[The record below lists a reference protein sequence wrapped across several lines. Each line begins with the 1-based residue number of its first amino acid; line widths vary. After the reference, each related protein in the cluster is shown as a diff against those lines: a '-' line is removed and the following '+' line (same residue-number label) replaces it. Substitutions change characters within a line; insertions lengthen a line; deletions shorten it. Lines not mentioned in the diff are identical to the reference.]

1 MEATGSKHIDELVR
15 RAIIGDG
22 TAFTALWDA
31 NIDSIRSYLR
41 SMMKQMDSF
50 YIEDVCSKTFEKAF
64 RQIRTYDPSLGRF
77 EGWLKRIA
85 HNTALDVI
93 DQETRR
99 LRGYVS
105 IDDEARTLNVAE
117 TIGDEGDDALEGIIK
132 TEVRE
137 ETEQLV
143 DGLPELY
150 REIAR
155 KRLIEGMQY
164 KEIAEETGIELNT
177 VRTRIRRAKQML
189 DKMKNLVIV
198 TLLALGISVQTQAS
212 DYNYISVNTAGTSL
226 VMSGKVGGPLNY
238 RHYGPSVARAAD
250 FEGYAPYFDSHSVGD
265 VQMYPTAGGR
275 FVFEPA
281 LAVSYPD
288 GGLNTELLYESHSVE
303 NISPDLVRTRIL
315 LRDSKQ
321 PLKVTLVFDAY
332 QQEDVIMAHSE
343 IVNCGKKAVLLR
355 NFYSSCI
362 PILSEKY
369 TLTHFHGTW
378 AHENYIET
386 ERLTHGVKTLECRDG
401 VRTTQRSNPSFLLSL
416 DSDTL
421 DEDHG
426 EVLAGALCWSG
437 NYKINFQ
444 MDEAGRL
451 YILSGI
457 HPTGAEYTLAGG
469 ATFTTPDMVWT
480 YSCCGAG
487 QASRNLHDWARRHN
501 MYDASMHCPTLLNSW
516 EGAYFSFNTKTLT
529 DMIDD
534 AASMGLEMFVL
545 DDGWFANG
553 EYARDS
559 DKAGLG
565 DWELNVKK
573 IPEGIGY
580 LADYAH
586 SKGLKFGI
594 WIEPE
599 MVNPKSRLYEQHPEW
614 VVVEKGREAYPARN
628 QLLLDLSN
636 PKVQDF
642 VFGVFDRTMQLGD
655 IDYIKWDC
663 NRHVFNVGSTYETSQ
678 ANFWVD
684 YVNGYYDVLRRIRQ
698 KYPKVLLQS
707 CSSGGGRMDYGVL
720 QWANEVWTSDNTD
733 ALCRAYMQYGA
744 SLIYPVQILGS
755 HISATPNHQTGRII
769 PLKFRCDMAATAR
782 LGMEIQPKLL
792 SDSEK
797 QYVRGYL
804 AAYKQFRDI
813 VFDGDLYRVSSPYEG
828 GYYALAYVAKDKS
841 RAVFFAFCL
850 DYEGRSVVPKFRI
863 RGLDTGAR
871 YKVCEVAPSGSP
883 RYWGDGKV
891 LGGDYLSSFGVNMNL
906 KQPFQSAVLL
916 LERQ

>member
-1 MEATGSKHIDELVR
+1 MAQTGSKPIDELVR

-41 SMMKQMDSF
+41 TIMKQLDYF
-50 YIEDVCSKTFEKAF
+50 YVEDVCSKTFEKAF
-64 RQIRTYDPSLGRF
+64 RQIRSYDPALGRF
-77 EGWLKRIA
+77 EVWLKRIA

-105 IDDEARTLNVAE
+105 IDDEGHALSVAD
-117 TIGDEGDDALEGIIK
+117 TIGDDVDDALEGIIK

-143 DGLPELY
+143 EGLPELY

-198 TLLALGISVQTQAS
+198 ILAALGISMQGFAA
-212 DYNYISVNTAGTSL
+212 DYHYINVSTDRTSL
-226 VMSGKVGGPLNY
+226 VMAGKVGGPLNY
-238 RHYGPSVARAAD
+238 RHYGPLVSSAAD
-250 FEGYAPYFDSHSVGD
+250 FAGYAAYSDSHSVGD
-265 VQMYPTAGGR
+265 PQIYPTAGGK
-275 FVFEPA
+275 FVYEPA
-281 LAVSYPD
+281 LAVTYPD
-288 GGLNTELLYESHSVE
+288 GGLNTELLYQSHSIE
-303 NISPDLVRTRIL
+303 KLSPDLIRTRVQL
-315 LRDSKQ
+315 KDSKQ
-321 PLKVTLVFDAY
+321 PLKVCLVFDAY
-332 QQEDVIMAHSE
+332 QAEDVILAHAE
-343 IVNCGKKAVLLR
+343 ITNAGKKCVLLR
-355 NFYSSCI
+355 SFYSSCI
-362 PILSEKY
+362 PIWSEKY
-369 TLTHFHGTW
+369 TLTHFNGTW

-386 ERLTHGVKTLECRDG
+386 ERLTHGIKTVECRDG
-401 VRTTQRSNPSFLLSL
+401 MRATQRSNPSFLLSL
-416 DSDTL
+416 DSDSL
-421 DEDHG
+421 DETHG
-426 EVLAGALCWSG
+426 EVIAGALRWSG
-437 NYKINFQ
+437 NYRINFQ
-444 MDEAGRL
+444 MEEGGRL
-451 YILSGI
+451 YITSGI

-469 ATFTTPDMVWT
+469 STFVTPEMVWT
-480 YSCCGAG
+480 YSLEGAG
-487 QASRNLHDWARRHN
+487 QASRNLHDWARSYG
-501 MYDASMHCPTLLNSW
+501 MYDATMRCPTLLNSW

-534 AASMGLEMFVL
+534 AADMGLEMFVL

-553 EYARDS
+553 EYARDN

-599 MVNPKSRLYEQHPEW
+599 MVNPKSLLYQKHPEW
-614 VVVEKGREAYPARN
+614 VVVEKDREAYPARN

-636 PKVQDF
+636 PEVQDF

-663 NRHVFNVGSTYETSQ
+663 NRHVYNVGSTWEKYQ

-684 YVNGYYDVLRRIRQ
+684 YTKGLYDVLRRVRE

-720 QWANEVWTSDNTD
+720 NWANEVWTSDNTD
-733 ALCRAYMQYGA
+733 AHSRAFMQYGA

-792 SDSEK
+792 SDKEK
-797 QYVRGYL
+797 EYVRKYL
-804 AAYKQFRDI
+804 ASYRQFRDI

-828 GYYALAYVAKDKS
+828 GYYSLAYVSKDKAK
-841 RAVFFAFCL
+841 AVFFAFCL
-850 DYEGRSVVPKFRI
+850 QYEGRSVAPKFRI
-863 RGLDTGAR
+863 GGLDNAAR
-871 YKVCEVAPSGSP
+871 YKITEIAPERKSV
-883 RYWGDGKV
+883 WTDGKV
-891 LGGDYLSSFGVNMNL
+891 LGGDFISSFGINVNI
-906 KQPFQSAVLL
+906 KQPYQSAVLL

>member
-1 MEATGSKHIDELVR
+1 MAQIGSKHIDELVR

-31 NIDSIRSYLR
+31 NIASVRSYLR
-41 SMMKQMDSF
+41 KTMTQLDRF

-64 RQIRTYDPSLGRF
+64 RQIHSFDPSLGTF
-77 EGWLKRIA
+77 EAWLGRIA

-93 DQETRR
+93 DQEKRR
-99 LRGYVS
+99 QRGYVS
-105 IDDEARTLNVAE
+105 FDDDPRTLNAVDAMGGVE
-117 TIGDEGDDALEGIIK
+117 EDALEEIIK
-132 TEVRE
+132 TEARE
-137 ETEQLV
+137 ETESMV

-150 REIAR
+150 RDIAR

-164 KEIAEETGIELNT
+164 KEIAEETGLELNT

-189 DKMKNLVIV
+189 DKMKNLMIIIV
-198 TLLALGISVQTQAS
+198 AALGLSLGAAAA
-212 DYNYISVNTAGTSL
+212 DYDYISVNTAGTSL
-226 VMSGKVGGPLNY
+226 VMAGTAGGPLNF
-238 RHYGPSVARAAD
+238 RNYGPRIARAAD
-250 FEGYAPYFDSHSVGD
+250 FEGLNSYSDSHSVGD
-265 VQMYPTAGGR
+265 VQMYPAAGGR

-281 LAVSYPD
+281 LAVTYPD
-288 GGLNTELLYESHSVE
+288 GGLNTELVYESFSVE
-303 NISPDLVRTRIL
+303 NLSPGLVRTRVQ

-321 PLKVTLVFDAY
+321 PLTVCLVFDAY
-332 QQEDVIMAHSE
+332 QQEDVILAHAE
-343 IVNCGKKAVLLR
+343 ITNGGKKSVLLR

-362 PILSEKY
+362 PLLSHKY
-369 TLTHFHGTW
+369 TLTHFNGTW

-386 ERLTHGVKTLECRDG
+386 ERLTHGIKTIECRDG

-421 DEDHG
+421 DENHG
-426 EVLAGALCWSG
+426 EVIAGALRWSG
-437 NYKINFQ
+437 NYKLNFQ
-444 MDEAGRL
+444 MDETGRL

-457 HPTGAEYTLAGG
+457 HPTGAEYTLAKG
-469 ATFTTPDMVWT
+469 ATFVTPDMVWT
-480 YSCCGAG
+480 YSTAGAG
-487 QASRNLHDWARRHN
+487 QASRNLHDWARN
-501 MYDASMHCPTLLNSW
+501 YGMFDAAMHCPTLLNSW
-516 EGAYFSFNTKTLT
+516 EGAYFDFNTKTLI

-565 DWELNVKK
+565 DWELNTKK

-599 MVNPKSRLYEQHPEW
+599 MVNPKSNLYEKHPEW

-642 VFGVFDRTMQLGD
+642 VFDVFDRTMQLGD

-663 NRHVFNVGSTYETSQ
+663 NRHVFNVGSTYECAQS
-678 ANFWVD
+678 NFWVD
-684 YVNGYYDVLRRIRQ
+684 YINGYYDVLRRLRE

-720 QWANEVWTSDNTD
+720 RWANEVWTSDNTE
-733 ALCRAYMQYGA
+733 AYCRAFMQYGA

-755 HISATPNHQTGRII
+755 HISASPNHQTGRII

-792 SDSEK
+792 NEQEKAYVRKYLATYK
-797 QYVRGYL
+797 QY
-804 AAYKQFRDI
+804 RDI
-813 VFDGDLYRVSSPYEG
+813 VFDGDLYRISSPYEG
-828 GYYALAYVAKDKS
+828 GYYALAYVSKDKS

-850 DYEGRSVVPKFRI
+850 EYEGRSVVPKFRI
-863 RGLDTGAR
+863 DGLDSSAR
-871 YKVCEVAPSGSP
+871 YKVTELAPVRKSF
-883 RYWGDGKV
+883 WGDGKEF
-891 LGGDYLSSFGVNMNL
+891 GGDWLASSGVNLDL
-906 KQPFQSAVLL
+906 KTPYQSTVLL
-916 LERQ
+916 LERL